1 MKRIILTI
9 VFFALCAGAWAQPPQ
24 RVPARKNL
32 IVREQP
38 NGDELR
44 TYLRGDE
51 RGHYSIT
58 EDGWEIRQ
66 TKKGWYKYAK
76 RTRKGEIKTGYRK
89 AHNAEKRSKCEIK
102 WLSKYGVKKI

>member
-1 MKRIILTI
+1 MKKLIYITVLL
-9 VFFALCAGAWAQPPQ
+9 ALCAGAYAQAPQ
-24 RVPARKNL
+24 RVPARKDI

-38 NGDELR
+38 NGDALR

-66 TKKGWYKYAK
+66 TPKGWYKYAK
-76 RTRKGEIKTGYRK
+76 RTRKGAIKTGCRK
-89 AHNAEKRSKCEIK
+89 AHNAENRSKCEIK
-102 WLSKYGVKKI
+102 WLKKYGVKKN